1 MAVPI
6 QTGHNRVSAATGKAA
21 PGIRIFQ
28 FLLALL
34 IAIGVAWPM
43 AVAADG
49 KEKRPP
55 QANEGSRLASE
66 GSGSLAARDGQR
78 LRVALDLGNVIVRT
92 GNSGKVDYKVHLE
105 VNSAEKDAQRLLRNF
120 VVSAKSGPDGVYFRG
135 QTFGHQSSGRLWV
148 TVEFNIPKN
157 YSVEVVTGG
166 GNIQADDMNG
176 RVSLVTAGGTII
188 SGNIQGHAHLETAGG
203 HLTVKNV
210 TGDLTAISGGGHI
223 TAGAISGSANL
234 HTNGGH
240 IRAESIGG
248 LARLSTGG
256 GNISV
261 EHSGSEL
268 VAETVGGQIEVGE
281 TAGLVKAKN
290 GGGGIR
296 VVRVSGP
303 TNLETNGGSIYL
315 TQVDSAVKA
324 STSTGGI
331 TAWFVTPPKTPNQC
345 EFQSGDG
352 DIVVYIPRQLP
363 VTIDA
368 QVQSGDE
375 HQVFFDPAFSTK
387 FQKNEAIGN
396 SSVRAEGMLNGGG
409 EVIHLRTAGGNIKVI
424 LSDASRQL
432 QLYKQQ
438 MDQLQKNLASQLHL
452 LPESRQAQN
461 LP

>member
-1 MAVPI
+1 
-6 QTGHNRVSAATGKAA
+6 
-21 PGIRIFQ
+21 
-28 FLLALL
+28 
-34 IAIGVAWPM
+34 M

-49 KEKRPP
+49 REKRAP
-55 QANEGSRLASE
+55 QANEGSRLVSE
-66 GSGSLAARDGQR
+66 GQGSLPTRDGQR
-78 LRVALDLGNVIVRT
+78 LHVALDLGNVIIKT
-92 GNSGKVDYKVHLE
+92 GNSGKVDYKIHLE

-120 VVSAKSGPDGVYFRG
+120 VVSAKGTPDGIFFRG
-135 QTFGHQSSGRLWV
+135 QTFGHQPSGRLWV
-148 TVEFNIPKN
+148 TVEFSIPKN
-157 YSVEVVTGG
+157 YSVDVVTGG
-166 GNIQADDMNG
+166 GNIQTDDMNG

-188 SGNIQGHAHLETAGG
+188 AGNIQGHAHLETAGG

-210 TGDLTAISGGGHI
+210 NGDLIAISGGGHI
-223 TAGAISGSANL
+223 TTGAISGSANL

-240 IRAESIGG
+240 IRAESIHG

-268 VAETVGGQIEVGE
+268 VADTVGGQIEVGE
-281 TAGLVKAKN
+281 SAGLVKAKN

-303 TNLETNGGSIYL
+303 TNLETAGGSIYL
-315 TQVDSAVKA
+315 TQVDSDVKA

-331 TAWFVTPPKTPNQC
+331 TAWFVTPPKPTNGC
-345 EFQSGDG
+345 EFHSADG

-375 HQVFFDPAFSTK
+375 HQLFFDPAFDTK
-387 FQKNEAIGN
+387 IQKNDAAGN
-396 SSVRAEGMLNGGG
+396 NWVQAQGLLNGGG
-409 EVIHLRTAGGNIKVI
+409 EVIRLRTAGGNIKVI
-424 LSDASRQL
+424 LSDTSKQL

-452 LPESRQAQN
+452 VPETRQAQN

>member
-1 MAVPI
+1 MPVPFQI
-6 QTGHNRVSAATGKAA
+6 FPNRDSAGSGATA
-21 PGIRIFQ
+21 PGVRLLS

-34 IAIGVAWPM
+34 LAVGVAWPI
-43 AVAADG
+43 AVAANGGG
-49 KEKRPP
+49 KHEP
-55 QANEGSRLASE
+55 QANEGSRLVSE
-66 GSGSLAARDGQR
+66 GSGSLVAHDGQR

-105 VNSAEKDAQRLLRNF
+105 VNSAEKDAQRLLHNF
-120 VVSAKSGPDGVYFRG
+120 VISAKSTPEGAYFRG
-135 QTFGHQSSGRLWV
+135 QTFGRQTSGRLWV
-148 TVEFNIPKN
+148 TVEFNVPKN
-157 YSVEVVTGG
+157 YAVDVVTGG
-166 GNIQADDMNG
+166 GNIQAEDVNG
-176 RVSLVTAGGTII
+176 RVSLVTSGGTII
-188 SGNIQGHAHLETAGG
+188 AGNIHGAAHLETAGG

-210 TGDLTAISGGGHI
+210 TGDLTAVSGGGHI
-223 TAGAISGSANL
+223 TTGSISGSANL

-248 LARLSTGG
+248 LAHLSTGG

-281 TAGLVKAKN
+281 TSGLVKAKN

-303 TNLETNGGSIYL
+303 TNLETAGGSIYL

-324 STSTGGI
+324 STNTGGI

-352 DIVVYIPRQLP
+352 DIVLHIPRQLP

-375 HQVFFDPAFSTK
+375 HQVFFDPAFTTK
-387 FQKNEAIGN
+387 FQKQEAPGN
-396 SSVRAEGMLNGGG
+396 TSLRAEGLLNGGG
-409 EVIHLRTAGGNIKVI
+409 EVIRLRTAGGNIKVM
-424 LSDASRQL
+424 LSDTSRQL
-432 QLYKQQ
+432 QLYKQG

-461 LP
+461 P

>member
-1 MAVPI
+1 MPVPFQI
-6 QTGHNRVSAATGKAA
+6 FPNRDSAGAGATTS
-21 PGIRIFQ
+21 RVRLLSLF
-28 FLLALL
+28 LALL
-34 IAIGVAWPM
+34 LAVGVTWPVL
-43 AVAADG
+43 VAANGGG
-49 KEKRPP
+49 KHEP
-55 QANEGSRLASE
+55 QANEGTRLVSV
-66 GSGSLAARDGQR
+66 GSGSLVAHDGQR

-92 GNSGKVDYKVHLE
+92 SNTGKIDYKVHLE
-105 VNSAEKDAQRLLRNF
+105 VNSAERDAQRLLHNF
-120 VVSAKSGPDGVYFRG
+120 VITANNTPEGAYFRG
-135 QTFGHQSSGRLWV
+135 QTFGRQTSGRLWV
-148 TVEFNIPKN
+148 TVELNIPKN
-157 YSVEVVTGG
+157 YAVDVVTGG
-166 GNIQADDMNG
+166 GNIQTEDLNG
-176 RVSLVTAGGTII
+176 RVSLVTTGGTIVA
-188 SGNIQGHAHLETAGG
+188 GNIRGAAHLETAGG

-223 TAGAISGSANL
+223 TTGSISGKATL

-248 LARLSTGG
+248 LAHLSTGG

-303 TNLETNGGSIYL
+303 TNLETAGGSIYL

-324 STSTGGI
+324 STSAGGI

-345 EFQSGDG
+345 ELQSGDG

-363 VTIDA
+363 VTIEA

-375 HQVFFDPAFSTK
+375 HRVFFDPAFTTK
-387 FQKNEAIGN
+387 FEKAEVTGN
-396 SSVRAEGMLNGGG
+396 PSVRAQGLLNGGG
-409 EVIHLRTAGGNIKVI
+409 EVIRLRTAGGNIKVV
-424 LSDASRQL
+424 LSDTSKQL
-432 QLYKQQ
+432 QIYRQQ
-438 MDQLQKNLASQLHL
+438 MDQMEKNLATQLHL
-452 LPESRQAQN
+452 VPASGQTQN
-461 LP
+461 Q

>member
-1 MAVPI
+1 
-6 QTGHNRVSAATGKAA
+6 
-21 PGIRIFQ
+21 
-28 FLLALL
+28 
-34 IAIGVAWPM
+34 
-43 AVAADG
+43 
-49 KEKRPP
+49 
-55 QANEGSRLASE
+55 
-66 GSGSLAARDGQR
+66 
-78 LRVALDLGNVIVRT
+78 
-92 GNSGKVDYKVHLE
+92 
-105 VNSAEKDAQRLLRNF
+105 
-120 VVSAKSGPDGVYFRG
+120 
-135 QTFGHQSSGRLWV
+135 
-148 TVEFNIPKN
+148 
-157 YSVEVVTGG
+157 
-166 GNIQADDMNG
+166 
-176 RVSLVTAGGTII
+176 
-188 SGNIQGHAHLETAGG
+188 
-203 HLTVKNV
+203 
-210 TGDLTAISGGGHI
+210 
-223 TAGAISGSANL
+223 
-234 HTNGGH
+234 
-240 IRAESIGG
+240 
-248 LARLSTGG
+248 
-256 GNISV
+256 
-261 EHSGSEL
+261 
-268 VAETVGGQIEVGE
+268 
-281 TAGLVKAKN
+281 VKAKN

>member
-1 MAVPI
+1 LL
-6 QTGHNRVSAATGKAA
+6 SL
-21 PGIRIFQ
+21 
-28 FLLALL
+28 LLALL
-34 IAIGVAWPM
+34 LAVGVAWPI
-43 AVAADG
+43 AVAANGGG
-49 KEKRPP
+49 KHEP
-55 QANEGSRLASE
+55 QANEGSRLVSE
-66 GSGSLAARDGQR
+66 GSGSLVAHDGQR

-105 VNSAEKDAQRLLRNF
+105 VNSAEKDAQRLLHNF
-120 VVSAKSGPDGVYFRG
+120 VISAKSTPEGAYFRG
-135 QTFGHQSSGRLWV
+135 QTFGRQTSGRLWV
-148 TVEFNIPKN
+148 TVEFNVPKN
-157 YSVEVVTGG
+157 YAVDVVTGG
-166 GNIQADDMNG
+166 GNIQAEDVNG
-176 RVSLVTAGGTII
+176 RVSLVTSGGTII
-188 SGNIQGHAHLETAGG
+188 AGNIHGAAHLETAGG

-210 TGDLTAISGGGHI
+210 TGDLTAVSGGGHI
-223 TAGAISGSANL
+223 TTGSISGSANL

-248 LARLSTGG
+248 LAHLSTGG

-281 TAGLVKAKN
+281 TSGLVKAKN

-303 TNLETNGGSIYL
+303 TNLETAGGSIYL

-324 STSTGGI
+324 STNTGGI

-352 DIVVYIPRQLP
+352 DIVLHIPRQLP

-375 HQVFFDPAFSTK
+375 HQVFFDPAFTTK
-387 FQKNEAIGN
+387 FQKQEAPGN
-396 SSVRAEGMLNGGG
+396 TSLRAEGVLNGGG
-409 EVIHLRTAGGNIKVI
+409 EVIRLRTAGGNIKVM
-424 LSDASRQL
+424 LSDTSRQL
-432 QLYKQQ
+432 QLYKQG

-461 LP
+461 P